1 MEKDQKKALVRIII
15 ALILGVAAY
24 FIPVQG
30 IWKAL
35 IFAVPY
41 LIAGYDVYLDFFRG
55 IRSSDSADGEF
66 FMWFGGHNLKV
77 EVNDEREL
85 KGALHSRIFD
95 EKFLMIIAT
104 LGAFAAGEYPEAAAV
119 MIFYQV
125 GELFQDIAVGKSRRS
140 IAELMDIRPERAVV
154 LRGGEEIEI
163 APEDAAL
170 GETMIV
176 RPGEKIALD
185 GEIIEGST
193 SVNTSALTGESLP
206 ADKGVGDSVISGCV
220 NLSGVIKVK
229 ITSLYND
236 STVAKILELVEN
248 SYERKAKT
256 ENFISR
262 FAEWYTP
269 CVVIGAVLL
278 ALVPPLYFGQA
289 WSVWFKRALIFLV
302 VSCPCALVVSVPL
315 SFFGGIGAASKGG
328 VLIKG
333 ANYLEAL
340 ANADT
345 VVFDKTGTLTK
356 GTFTVNAI
364 HSEKMSEA
372 KLLDIA
378 AAAESYSNHP
388 VALSIVKAHSGHIS
402 KRQVSSVKELPGL
415 GLEAVID
422 DGTYYLGSGA
432 LMDKCGAAWH
442 ECSLGGTV
450 IHIANES
457 EYLGHIVIS
466 DELKE
471 DSANAIKELKKL
483 GISKTV
489 MLTGDNEQTAGAV
502 ASQAGV
508 DEYHSSLLP
517 ADKVKVLESIISE
530 RRHPVFVGDGIND
543 APVLT
548 RADVGVAMG
557 AMGSDAAIESADIVI
572 MDDKPEKLPFAIRL
586 SRKTMRIAKENIWF
600 ALGVKIIILLLS
612 ALGITGMWTAVFG
625 DVGVMV
631 IAILNALRCLKGVKK

>member
-422 DGTYYLGSGA
+422 EGTYYLGSGA

-471 DSANAIKELKKL
+471 DSASAIKELKKL

-489 MLTGDNEQTAGAV
+489 MLTGDNEQTAGAF

-508 DEYHSSLLP
+508 DEYRSSLLP